1 MDQSVLL
8 KNPRV
13 TSLAS
18 LPIFCINLDKYPER
32 WNRTKLE
39 FKRTFPNSEQ
49 PKLHRYPA
57 IDRTADVEP
66 GRGCGE
72 TFCQLVQRA
81 KSNKW
86 PYVIVCEDDVQF
98 VDGAYA
104 KLQKALSS
112 TPSDADILLGG
123 SYCLRFSSPKVFNAH
138 WLKVNG
144 SYASHHFVIF
154 YASAYD
160 KVLGY
165 KDHPNYRHL
174 DRFIG
179 NRFAGRNL
187 NVYVIWPMIAKQY
200 DGFSTTMRK
209 RVQYNTL
216 MWARK
221 HSLLWY
227 DQRHHASL
235 PAFSVPPKQFCA
247 DAVQEYTEQIKMY
260 LEFVKHKDGHIQNLQ
275 CQDKNDQIKRYTEN
289 TDTEFSDISI
299 HALYWF
305 ATPQILDRKYKKTYG
320 VSMRE
325 FEEFRSSIVDYYVL
339 MNAQDTE
346 ISAQTIDVFHLIL
359 AYQQP
364 EIFNAIL
371 KRKYGMSWDEFKK
384 VKQEHKK
391 KA

>member
-1 MDQSVLL
+1 MDQ
-8 KNPRV
+8 R
-13 TSLAS
+13 TSLATS
-18 LPIFCINLDKYPER
+18 LTASPIFCINLDKYPER
-32 WNRTKLE
+32 WNRTKRE
-39 FKRTFPNSEQ
+39 FKRTFPNTEQ

-57 IDRTADVEP
+57 IDRTEDAEP

-72 TFCQLVQRA
+72 TFCQLIQRA

-86 PYVIVCEDDVQF
+86 PYVVICEDDVQF
-98 VDGAYA
+98 VDGAYT
-104 KLQKALSS
+104 KLHKALSCA
-112 TPSDADILLGG
+112 PPDADILLGG

-179 NRFAGRNL
+179 NRFAGRSL

-209 RVQYNTL
+209 HVQYNTL
-216 MWARK
+216 TWARK

-227 DQRHHASL
+227 DKTHHASL
-235 PAFSVPPKQFCA
+235 PAFSVPPKEFCEE
-247 DAVQEYTEQIKMY
+247 AVKAYELRMEEYV
-260 LEFVKHKDGHIQNLQ
+260 EFVKHKDGHIQNLEQ
-275 CQDKNDQIKRYTEN
+275 RNHMNQIKN
-289 TDTEFSDISI
+289 ASTDTGDLDIAS
-299 HALYWF
+299 HALYWY
-305 ATPQILDRKYKKTYG
+305 ATPHILDRMYKTKYG
-320 VSMRE
+320 LSMSE
-325 FEEFRSSIVDYYVL
+325 FEEFRSSIVDYYAL
-339 MNAQDTE
+339 MNTQDTDVSE
-346 ISAQTIDVFHLIL
+346 QTIDVFHLIL

-364 EIFNAIL
+364 DIFNAIL
-371 KRKYGMSWDEFKK
+371 KRKYGMSWEEFKK
-384 VKQEHKK
+384 VQQEHNNKV
-391 KA
+391 